1 MKQSQAEMH
10 RGLDTTLRLRWASL
24 RSDMEKESLGLYPLH
39 ASCLHPSSLLQPRQ
53 THGLF
58 MRKRLMEKNAGGRDA
73 GDWDTGCDNRDGEV
87 LKPEEAPGLWSQVN
101 PNWLQ

>member
-1 MKQSQAEMH
+1 
-10 RGLDTTLRLRWASL
+10 
-24 RSDMEKESLGLYPLH
+24 
-39 ASCLHPSSLLQPRQ
+39 
-53 THGLF
+53 

>member
-1 MKQSQAEMH
+1 
-10 RGLDTTLRLRWASL
+10 
-24 RSDMEKESLGLYPLH
+24 
-39 ASCLHPSSLLQPRQ
+39 
-53 THGLF
+53 
-58 MRKRLMEKNAGGRDA
+58 MRKRLMVQEKNAGGRDA